1 LNQTFLKLVPVDMY
15 HFRAFRKNIK
25 PFEYY
30 KNYWNIDIAFSNI
43 YFSESFSYGWHTVRI
58 YTKGIYI
65 HKLFVYM
72 RTGVY

>member
-1 LNQTFLKLVPVDMY
+1 MC
-15 HFRAFRKNIK
+15 HSRAFQKNRKL
-25 PFEYY
+25 FEFY
-30 KNYWNIDIAFSNI
+30 KNYWNIDRAFSNI
-43 YFSESFSYGWHTVRI
+43 FFSESFLYSLNTVRI